1 MTQVLPPRAQKRL
14 HLLMPLDSRTRMI
27 SFRLTPEEY
36 DKCRELCFTQ
46 GLRSVSDMARAGINL
61 LLQRPEKVSHETL
74 ETRVNEL
81 EGRMH
86 MLALEIK
93 KLNQDGNRPLSEAV
107 DQTGS

>member
-1 MTQVLPPRAQKRL
+1 
-14 HLLMPLDSRTRMI
+14 MI

-36 DKCRELCFTQ
+36 DRCRELCFSQ

-61 LLQRPEKVSHETL
+61 LLQRPDKVPQEAL
-74 ETRVNEL
+74 ETRVTEL

-93 KLNQDGNRPLSEAV
+93 KLNQNGNRPSSDGHVSHTAI
-107 DQTGS
+107 D